1 VLLTPILFVLIFST
15 VQFALYFFARH
26 VVQTATQE
34 ALNTARDEA
43 AAPGVDWRGD
53 TQATGL
59 RWIQN
64 LAPSLVTS
72 PTVDPPV
79 LSSQDGVETVQ
90 VTITAKVPSWLGTI
104 TVTQT
109 ATGPVEQF
117 YSDTGD

>member
-1 VLLTPILFVLIFST
+1 MLLTPFLFVLIFAT
-15 VQFALYFFARH
+15 VQFSLYFFARH
-26 VVQTATQE
+26 VVQAATQE
-34 ALNTARDEA
+34 ALSTARDEA
-43 AAPGVDWRGD
+43 AAPGLNWQAD
-53 TQATGL
+53 TEATGL

-79 LSSQDGVETVQ
+79 LSTQDGVEMVQ

-109 ATGPVEQF
+109 ASGPVEQF